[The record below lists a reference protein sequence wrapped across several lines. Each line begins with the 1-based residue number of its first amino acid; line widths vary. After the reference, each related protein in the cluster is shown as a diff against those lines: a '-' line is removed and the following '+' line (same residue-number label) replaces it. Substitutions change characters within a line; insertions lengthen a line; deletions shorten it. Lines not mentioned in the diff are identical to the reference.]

1 MNKYFELQ
9 YWLTI
14 VGLCL
19 AGLFILIGVIRFL
32 IYVIN
37 DIYRKRSK
45 KWEYN
50 YVLKRWEKIES
61 VKNKR

>member
-14 VGLCL
+14 IGL
-19 AGLFILIGVIRFL
+19 AIVAISIIIGLIKIFIVDFIIE
-32 IYVIN
+32 IHHS
-37 DIYRKRSK
+37 KSK

-50 YVLKRWEKIES
+50 YVAGRWERVEE
-61 VKNKR
+61 V